1 MTIDTPEVEEFTGSY
16 EFGELYRKKKRTKKV
31 LWMDKEYLDRESFIR
46 DMNKKLR
53 TITGELADNYSENYR
68 NSLNNLLRK
77 VESEFNLNMEKYS
90 VSLRAK
96 LEDKEAMEVLKKKI
110 LVAADELHGCQMKL
124 DSVIWEVK

>member
-1 MTIDTPEVEEFTGSY
+1 
-16 EFGELYRKKKRTKKV
+16 
-31 LWMDKEYLDRESFIR
+31 MDKEYLDRESFIR

-96 LEDKEAMEVLKKKI
+96 LEDKEAMEALKKKI